1 MTFFKNE
8 EYVQAVFS
16 FKHLQN
22 NLKLR
27 IDGRIVYIY
36 VLSLLRDR
44 QIKEA
49 MDIAKKLSL
58 SDENKEEL
66 LIELVRF
73 DNVKNIKSIDIDFL
87 LPSKNDETLL
97 KLYYN
102 VKQSIPENI
111 VKRYSHI
118 DDMPYFV
125 FEFYLDELL
134 SKKNLKAITST

>member
-1 MTFFKNE
+1 

-73 DNVKNIKSIDIDFL
+73 DNVKNIKSID
-87 LPSKNDETLL
+87 
-97 KLYYN
+97 
-102 VKQSIPENI
+102 
-111 VKRYSHI
+111 
-118 DDMPYFV
+118 
-125 FEFYLDELL
+125 
-134 SKKNLKAITST
+134 